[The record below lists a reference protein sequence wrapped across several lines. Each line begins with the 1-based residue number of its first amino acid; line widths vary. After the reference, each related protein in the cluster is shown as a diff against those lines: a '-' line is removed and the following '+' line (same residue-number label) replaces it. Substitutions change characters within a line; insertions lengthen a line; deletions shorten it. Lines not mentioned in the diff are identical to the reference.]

1 MDGCTHS
8 SGTEP
13 EMPAHPNSH
22 LYETQKLGLQQV
34 FGFSFAEFALGVS
47 SVVIHQRSSSNSFF
61 KV

>member
-1 MDGCTHS
+1 MD
-8 SGTEP
+8 
-13 EMPAHPNSH
+13 AHTAVRQSLRCPLTQTH

-34 FGFSFAEFALGVS
+34 FGFSFAEFALRVS